1 MIIGNGS
8 NCVFLSRQSN
18 SLTRTFFDTCLALNL
33 QTINA
38 VGTASVISTSAPLR
52 PADIPALPLP
62 PPNSS
67 IRSLFKHGSV
77 PRNSSRPRAA
87 RHDAAQ
93 KGSSSTVPSPSRLVE
108 MAFKSNDSGST
119 TRVHGY
125 SLPAI
130 VVDVCSI
137 GTCC

>member
-1 MIIGNGS
+1 MIIGNGC

-18 SLTRTFFDTCLALNL
+18 SLTRTFLDTCLALNL

-38 VGTASVISTSAPLR
+38 VDTASVISTSAPLS

-67 IRSLFKHGSV
+67 IRTPFKHGSV
-77 PRNSSRPRAA
+77 PRNLSRPRAA

-93 KGSSSTVPSPSRLVE
+93 KGSSSTVPSRLLE
-108 MAFKSNDSGST
+108 RAFKSNDSGST